1 MFTRREALQI
11 ATATGVSFLWPGLS
25 PRAAERRGP
34 ERGKSLITL
43 WMAGGP
49 SQMDSWDPHP
59 ESGNAGGITALRTS
73 APGIEI
79 AQHYPQMAEQMR
91 NLSVIRSLVSKE
103 GDHERG
109 TYYLLTGYRP
119 DPTVQHPSVGAI
131 LTEEQPAPGV
141 EIPQHI
147 VLATGEGFVVPR
159 GGYLG
164 DRYDAFRVSNPGDN
178 LQNMEQRVP
187 AARQARRLES
197 LDVLSRSFAAGRKR
211 QVEGTMHGHVIDEA
225 LAMMKSPQL
234 RAFDLKTEPAE
245 LRAAY
250 GENGFG
256 RGCLIA
262 RKLVEEGVR
271 SIQVVLHGFD
281 THADNFDGQKT
292 QAVIL
297 DPAFATLV
305 NDLKQRDLFDSTIVL
320 CIGEFG
326 RTPWINP
333 LGGRDHWPSGFS
345 CVVGGGGLRSGVLI
359 GRTNPDVRDDDAGKL
374 AKIPAD
380 PIEVPDLYATI
391 LRQMGVDGSK
401 EIITP
406 IGRPLALCQGKPID
420 RLLPG

>member
-1 MFTRREALQI
+1 MLLHRRDALRI
-11 ATATGVSFLWPGLS
+11 ATAAGVSFLWPGLS
-25 PRAAERRGP
+25 PRAADRRGP
-34 ERGKSLITL
+34 ERARSLITL

-59 ESGNAGGITALRTS
+59 ESKNAGGITAIKSS

-79 AQHYPQMAEQMR
+79 AQHYPQVAEQMKH
-91 NLSVIRSLVSKE
+91 LSVIRSLVSKE

-131 LTEEQPAPGV
+131 LTEELPNPTV
-141 EIPQHI
+141 EIPQHV
-147 VLATGEGFVVPR
+147 VLATGEGFTVPR

-164 DRYDAFRVSNPGDN
+164 DRFDAFRVSNPGTY
-178 LQNMEQRVP
+178 LQNMERRVTED
-187 AARQARRLES
+187 RQDRRLS
-197 LDVLSRSFAAGRKR
+197 NLKTLSDSFAIQRKV
-211 QVEGTMHGHVIDEA
+211 QVEGTLHDHVVHEA

-234 RAFDLKTEPAE
+234 RAFDLKTETAE

-250 GENGFG
+250 GDNEFG

-271 SIQVVLHGFD
+271 SIQVVLRGFD
-281 THADNFDGQKT
+281 THANNFEGQKT
-292 QAVIL
+292 QARTL
-297 DPAFATLV
+297 DPAFATLI
-305 NDLKQRDLFDSTIVL
+305 RDLAERDLLDSTIVL

-326 RTPWINP
+326 RTPWING
-333 LGGRDHWPSGFS
+333 LGGRDHWPGGFS

-359 GRTNPDVRDDDAGKL
+359 GATNPDVRDDDDKSSR
-374 AKIPAD
+374 IPKS

-391 LRQMGVDGSK
+391 LKQIGVDGSK
-401 EIITP
+401 EIVTP

-420 RLLPG
+420 QLL

>member
-1 MFTRREALQI
+1 MFTRREALRI
-11 ATATGVSFLWPGLS
+11 ATAAGVSFLWPGLS

-34 ERGKSLITL
+34 ERAKSLITL

-131 LTEEQPAPGV
+131 LTEEQPAPSV

-211 QVEGTMHGHVIDEA
+211 QVEGTMHSHVIDEA

-292 QAVIL
+292 QAGIL

-359 GRTNPDVRDDDAGKL
+359 GRTNPDIRDDDAGKL

-391 LRQMGVDGSK
+391 LRQMGVDGAK

>member
-1 MFTRREALQI
+1 MFTRREALRI
-11 ATATGVSFLWPGLS
+11 ATAAGVSFLWPGLS
-25 PRAAERRGP
+25 ARAAERRGP
-34 ERGKSLITL
+34 ERAKSLITL

-59 ESGNAGGITALRTS
+59 QSGNAGGITALRTS

-79 AQHYPQMAEQMR
+79 AQHYPQMAEQMGH
-91 NLSVIRSLVSKE
+91 LSVIRSLVSKE

-131 LTEEQPAPGV
+131 LTEEKPAAGV

-292 QAVIL
+292 QAGIL

-359 GRTNPDVRDDDAGKL
+359 GQTNPDIRDDDAGKL

-380 PIEVPDLYATI
+380 PVEVPDLYATI